1 MICFEKKIMKMA
13 NKLMIYGAYGYTGK
27 LIVHEALCCRL
38 KPIIAGRSQ
47 AKSLPLTQDTA

>member
-1 MICFEKKIMKMA
+1 MA